1 MVFTDG
7 LTSQDYFPVLWGDR
21 KGRAGYKY
29 PKHGGGSVYRQILN
43 SGNAIKQAQSQPE
56 TNLQRAKIQ

>member
-29 PKHGGGSVYRQILN
+29 PKHGGGSVYTLIL
-43 SGNAIKQAQSQPE
+43 NAIKQAQSQPE
-56 TNLQRAKIQ
+56 TNLQRAKIK